1 MAKICVADYPV
12 QGRKV
17 FVRVDFNV
25 PLEGGNVADDTRI
38 EAALPTILYL
48 LDRGCSVVLASH
60 LGRPGGEVVEGLRLD
75 PVAQRLSDLLDREVQ
90 KVEECVGAEVA
101 AAAEGLQPGEILLLE
116 NVRFHAEETVNDA
129 GFAAQLAGLADIFVN
144 DAFGAAHRAHA
155 STEGIAHRLP
165 AVAGLL
171 MKREL
176 EALGA
181 LLADPSRPFVVV
193 LGGAKVSDKIG
204 VIEKMLTLADAVLV
218 GGAMCFPLL
227 KAQGLAVGTS
237 KVEDGTEEI
246 AAQALAAAAASAGA
260 FLLPSDL
267 VAATAAEA
275 GVAKQTVA
283 ADAIPPDH
291 MGLDIGPQTIAAFA
305 ERLTSAG
312 TVFWNGPMG
321 LFEIDDFAVGTRAVG
336 EAIVSSGATS
346 VVGGGDTVSALRHF
360 GLEDRITHVSTGGG
374 ASMEFLEGKTLP
386 GVAALLDAGD

>member
-1 MAKICVADYPV
+1 MAKICVSDYPV

-25 PLEGGNVADDTRI
+25 PLEDGGVADDTRI
-38 EAALPTILYL
+38 KAALPTIQHLI
-48 LDRGCSVVLASH
+48 DRSCSVVLASH
-60 LGRPGGEVVEGLRLD
+60 LGRPKGEVVEGLRLD

-90 KVEECVGAEVA
+90 KVDDCVGPEVA
-101 AAAEGLQPGEILLLE
+101 AAAEGLENGEILLLE
-116 NVRFHAEETVNDA
+116 NVRFHAAETANDA
-129 GFAAQLAGLADIFVN
+129 AFAAQLGGLADIFVN
-144 DAFGAAHRAHA
+144 DAFGTAHRAHA

-176 EALGA
+176 DVLGA
-181 LLADPSRPFVVV
+181 LLADPGRPFVVV

-218 GGAMCFPLL
+218 GGAMCLPLL

-237 KVEDGTEEI
+237 KVEEGTEEI
-246 AAQALAAAAASAGA
+246 AAQALAAAAASATA
-260 FLLPSDL
+260 FMLPTDL
-267 VAATAAEA
+267 VVAAAAAA
-275 GVAKQTVA
+275 GAERRTVA
-283 ADAIPPDH
+283 ADAIPPDQ
-291 MGLDIGPQTIAAFA
+291 MGLDIGPETIAAFS
-305 ERLTSAG
+305 ERLASAG

-321 LFEIDDFAVGTRAVG
+321 LFEIDDFAVGTRALG
-336 EAIVSSGATS
+336 EAIVASAATT
-346 VVGGGDTVSALRHF
+346 VVGGGDTVSALRRY
-360 GLEDRITHVSTGGG
+360 GLEERITHVSTGGG